1 MAGTRTTL
9 VVALLLVGS
18 LTAVVA
24 PVGGATAPGEP
35 ADTAAATV
43 QEDCSFPFS
52 ATDAT
57 GTEVTVEEA
66 PQSVVTLGPAAAQTM
81 VEIGASSQIVATTQ
95 YASYLDGSDGWAN
108 VSGSG
113 MAFVSAER
121 VVAQQPDLVLAENIV
136 SDDTVE
142 QLRNAGITVYKFRSA
157 DSMDTVLE
165 KVDLTG
171 QLVGAC
177 EGASETRDWMETE
190 LEVVQRA
197 AQGQESP
204 KALYVFYGSTP
215 GPNTYISD
223 LITTAGAE
231 NMAATADLEYSQA
244 GYARINPEVVANLT
258 VEWLLLNSGQPEP
271 RIPDSPAYQNTIA
284 VQEGQTI
291 VMDENY
297 VSQPAPRSVY
307 VMRNLSQTWF
317 PEAYAEANATVRG
330 EATAGT
336 TATADGTTAT
346 ATAADNGETAAD
358 TNTPTA
364 STDGGNDGG
373 SPGFGVV
380 AALVAALSLAGIA
393 RRT

>member
-1 MAGTRTTL
+1 MTGTRTTL

-18 LTAVVA
+18 LAAVVA
-24 PVGGATAPGEP
+24 PVGGATAAMEP
-35 ADTAAATV
+35 TSATAATA

-66 PQSVVTLGPAAAQTM
+66 PDSVVTLGPAAAQTM
-81 VEIGASSQIVATTQ
+81 VEIGAGSKVVGATQ
-95 YASYLDGSDGWAN
+95 YASYLDGSDAWAN
-108 VSGSG
+108 ISGSG
-113 MAFVSAER
+113 RAFVSVER
-121 VVAQQPDLVLAENIV
+121 VVAQQPKLVLAENIV

-142 QLRNAGITVYKFRSA
+142 RLRDAGITVYKFRSA
-157 DSMDTVLE
+157 SSMDAVLE
-165 KVDLTG
+165 KVEVTG

-197 AQGQESP
+197 AEGQESP
-204 KALYVFYGSTP
+204 QALYVFYGTTP
-215 GPNTYISD
+215 GPDTYIND
-223 LITTAGAE
+223 LMTTAGAE
-231 NMAATADLEYSQA
+231 NLAASADLEYSQA
-244 GYARINPEVVANLT
+244 GYARINPEVVANMT
-258 VEWLLLNSGQPEP
+258 VEWLLLNGGQPEP
-271 RIPDSPAYQNTIA
+271 RIPESEAYQNTIA
-284 VQEGQTI
+284 VQEDQTI
-291 VMDENY
+291 VLNENY

-307 VMRNLSQTWF
+307 VMRNLSQAWF
-317 PEAYAEANATVRG
+317 PEAYAEANASIRG
-330 EATAGT
+330 EASTGT
-336 TATADGTTAT
+336 TATSGGPTAT
-346 ATAADNGETAAD
+346 ATDGSQTDAD

-364 STDGGNDGG
+364 STDGSDDGG

>member
-1 MAGTRTTL
+1 MTATRTTL

-18 LTAVVA
+18 LAAVVV
-24 PVGGATAPGEP
+24 PVGGAAAPS
-35 ADTAAATV
+35 AAANTASTA

-66 PQSVVTLGPAAAQTM
+66 PESVVTLGPAAAQTM
-81 VEIGASSQIVATTQ
+81 VEIGAGGSVVGATQ

-113 MAFVSAER
+113 RAFVSAER

-142 QLRNAGITVYKFRSA
+142 RLRNAGITVYKFQSA
-157 DSMDTVLE
+157 TSMDTVLE

-177 EGASETRDWMETE
+177 EGASETVEWMQTE
-190 LEVVQRA
+190 VDVVQRA
-197 AQGQESP
+197 AQGQEAP
-204 KALYVFYGSTP
+204 QALYVFYGTTP

-244 GYARINPEVVANLT
+244 GYARINPEVVANMT

-271 RIPDSPAYQNTIA
+271 RVPDSPAYQNTVA
-284 VQEGQTI
+284 VQENQT
-291 VMDENY
+291 VVLNSNY

-307 VMRNLSQTWF
+307 VMRNLSQAWF
-317 PEAYAEANATVRG
+317 PEAYAEANASVRG
-330 EATAGT
+330 EASTGT
-336 TATADGTTAT
+336 TATTATTTAT
-346 ATAADNGETAAD
+346 EGGETDAD
-358 TNTPTA
+358 MPTDE
-364 STDGGNDGG
+364 STGSDDGG

-380 AALVAALSLAGIA
+380 AALVAVLSLAGIA

>member
-18 LTAVVA
+18 LAAVVA
-24 PVGGATAPGEP
+24 PVGGAAAPS
-35 ADTAAATV
+35 AATNTASTA

-57 GTEVTVEEA
+57 GTEVTVEGA
-66 PQSVVTLGPAAAQTM
+66 PDSVVTLGPASAQTM
-81 VEIGASSQIVATTQ
+81 VELGADANIVGATQ
-95 YASYLDGSDGWAN
+95 YANYLDGSDSWAN

-113 MAFVSAER
+113 RAFVSVER
-121 VVAQQPDLVLAENIV
+121 VVAEQPDLVLAENV
-136 SDDTVE
+136 VPDDTVE
-142 QLRNAGITVYKFRSA
+142 RLRNAGVTVYKFRSA
-157 DSMDTVLE
+157 NSMEFVYD
-165 KVDLTG
+165 KVNLTG
-171 QLVGAC
+171 SLVGAC
-177 EGASETRDWMETE
+177 EGASETVEWMQTE
-190 LEVVQRA
+190 VEVVQRA
-197 AQGQESP
+197 AEGQASP

-231 NMAATADLEYSQA
+231 NVVANADLEYTQA

-271 RIPDSPAYQNTIA
+271 RVPDSPAYQNTVA
-284 VQEGQTI
+284 VQENQT
-291 VMDENY
+291 VVLNSNY

-307 VMRNLSQTWF
+307 VMRNLSQAWF

-330 EATAGT
+330 DASA
-336 TATADGTTAT
+336 GTTAT
-346 ATAADNGETAAD
+346 ATATA
-358 TNTPTA
+358 TA
-364 STDGGNDGG
+364 TDGGQTETSTPTTGSEDGG

-393 RRT
+393 HRT

>member
-1 MAGTRTTL
+1 MAATRTTL

-18 LTAVVA
+18 LAAVVA
-24 PVGGATAPGEP
+24 PVGGVAAPTAGTN
-35 ADTAAATV
+35 TASMA

-66 PQSVVTLGPAAAQTM
+66 PESVVTLGPAAAQTM
-81 VEIGASSQIVATTQ
+81 VEIGASSQVVATTQ
-95 YASYLDGSDGWAN
+95 YASYLDGSEAWAN

-113 MAFVSAER
+113 RAFVSVER

-136 SDDTVE
+136 SDDTVQ

-157 DSMDTVLE
+157 SSMDAVLE
-165 KVDLTG
+165 KVDVTG

-177 EGASETRDWMETE
+177 DGASETREWMETE

-197 AQGQESP
+197 AEGQESP

-223 LITTAGAE
+223 LITRAGAE

-244 GYARINPEVVANLT
+244 GYARINPEVVANMT
-258 VEWLLLNSGQPEP
+258 VEWLLLNGGQPEP

-284 VQEGQTI
+284 VQEDQT
-291 VMDENY
+291 VVLNENY

-307 VMRNLSQTWF
+307 VMRNLSQAWF
-317 PEAYAEANATVRG
+317 PEAYAEANASVRG
-330 EATAGT
+330 EASTGT
-336 TATADGTTAT
+336 TATAGGSTAT
-346 ATAADNGETAAD
+346 ATA
-358 TNTPTA
+358 
-364 STDGGNDGG
+364 TDGGQTDADTPTDEPEADDGG

-380 AALVAALSLAGIA
+380 AALVAVLSLAGLA

>member
-1 MAGTRTTL
+1 MTATRTTL

-18 LTAVVA
+18 LAAVVA
-24 PVGGATAPGEP
+24 PVGGAAAPSAP
-35 ADTAAATV
+35 SDTAAVTA

-57 GTEVTVEEA
+57 GTEVTVDEA
-66 PQSVVTLGPAAAQTM
+66 PESVVTLSPASAQTM
-81 VEIGASSQIVATTQ
+81 VEIGAGASVVGATQ
-95 YASYLDGSDGWAN
+95 YANYLDGSDGWAN

-113 MAFVSAER
+113 RAFVSVER
-121 VVAQQPDLVLAENIV
+121 VVAQQPDLVLAGNIV
-136 SDDTVE
+136 SDDTVQ

-157 DSMDTVLE
+157 NSMDDVLE
-165 KVDLTG
+165 KVTLTG
-171 QLVGAC
+171 QLAGAC
-177 EGASETRDWMETE
+177 EGASETREWMETE

-197 AQGQESP
+197 AEGQESP

-223 LITTAGAE
+223 IMTTAGAE

-244 GYARINPEVVANLT
+244 GYARINPEVVANMT
-258 VEWLLLNSGQPEP
+258 VEWLLLNGGQPEP

-284 VQEGQTI
+284 VQEDQTI
-291 VMDENY
+291 VMNENY
-297 VSQPAPRSVY
+297 VSQPAPRSIY
-307 VMRNLSQTWF
+307 VMRNLSQSWF
-317 PEAYAEANATVRG
+317 PEAYAEANASVRG
-330 EATAGT
+330 DASVGT
-336 TATADGTTAT
+336 TATAAPTTATDDGTTV
-346 ATAADNGETAAD
+346 
-358 TNTPTA
+358 A
-364 STDGGNDGG
+364 STTTVENGSGDGG